1 MKQYY
6 RNRATSSCE
15 GGWRFEEV
23 MKLSSGCRCWGKW
36 NEGQQ
41 GAEKEDEL
49 PAAAADSSS
58 RLAGRTAERRVFGQA
73 ILSYT
78 APQ

>member
-1 MKQYY
+1 
-6 RNRATSSCE
+6 
-15 GGWRFEEV
+15 

-58 RLAGRTAERRVFGQA
+58 RLARRTDERRVFGQA
-73 ILSYT
+73 ILPYT

>member
-1 MKQYY
+1 
-6 RNRATSSCE
+6 
-15 GGWRFEEV
+15 

-49 PAAAADSSS
+49 PAAAAAADS
-58 RLAGRTAERRVFGQA
+58 RLAGRTVELRVFGQA
-73 ILSYT
+73 ILPYT
-78 APQ
+78 AAQ